1 MKRANPAQLS
11 QPLEVANTLVKHG
24 IRFVCMPVVDEA
36 DGANLASQASER
48 LEHLAFIAEAAEV
61 SNG

>member
-1 MKRANPAQLS
+1 MKRANPAQLRQS
-11 QPLEVANTLVKHG
+11 LEVANALVKHG

-36 DGANLASQASER
+36 DGANLAGQASER
-48 LEHLAFIAEAAEV
+48 LERLAFIAEAAEV